1 MYDIAWNFKQ
11 KININIYILCKVKV
25 MYDYNSV
32 EYEIWYDNKN
42 RNLFFSVLY
51 IKLLK

>member
-1 MYDIAWNFKQ
+1 
-11 KININIYILCKVKV
+11 

-51 IKLLK
+51 ILDSRLKNQYISY